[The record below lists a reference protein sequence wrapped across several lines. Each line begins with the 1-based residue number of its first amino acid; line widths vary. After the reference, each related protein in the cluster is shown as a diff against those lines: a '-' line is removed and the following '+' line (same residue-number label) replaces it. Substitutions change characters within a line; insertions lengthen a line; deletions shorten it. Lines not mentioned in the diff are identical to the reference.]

1 MRTAL
6 CQRLGID
13 FLEGDD
19 LHTSAAIAKMSSGV
33 PLSDDDR
40 EPWLTAIGTWLAVR
54 SRIARLP
61 EGATWLHIYGVALIC
76 GIGFTMSLFI
86 GSLAWPHTDYDA
98 KVRLA
103 VIVGSLASAVGGIIV
118 LTIAGVRDAG
128 DARQ

>member
-1 MRTAL
+1 
-6 CQRLGID
+6 
-13 FLEGDD
+13 
-19 LHTSAAIAKMSSGV
+19 
-33 PLSDDDR
+33 
-40 EPWLTAIGTWLAVR
+40 
-54 SRIARLP
+54 
-61 EGATWLHIYGVALIC
+61 
-76 GIGFTMSLFI
+76 MSLFI